1 MTMLISIPIPDLK
14 NPPALQFPNRCVN
27 CGKPKEETLSLSF
40 DMGVQKKNQQVLM
53 KISVPMC
60 KTCADKERSI
70 AKVTLIP
77 FLIGGFIFGAIA
89 FIPAFI
95 FSPEGVTPDTAT
107 FPYTFGTFVGLVV
120 GIIFGTIIES
130 IVKAIS
136 IPVYGKLVTK
146 RPLTI
151 FSFFSNTD
159 DLIGISA
166 KFIKDKKQIQLQ
178 FENQEI
184 ANEFK
189 KINQSLISSS

>member
-1 MTMLISIPIPDLK
+1 MLVSIPISDLK
-14 NPPALQFPNRCVN
+14 NPPSFKFPERCTN
-27 CGKPKEETLSLSF
+27 CGKPKEEMLGLSF
-40 DMGVQKKNQQVLM
+40 DMGVHKKSQQVVM

-77 FLIGGFIFGAIA
+77 FIVGGAIFGAIA
-89 FIPAFI
+89 FLPVLLIA
-95 FSPEGVTPDTAT
+95 PEGTTPQTLN
-107 FPYTFGTFVGLVV
+107 FPFVFAGFIALIV
-120 GIIFGTIIES
+120 GIIFGTIIEA
-130 IVKAIS
+130 IVKTIS

-189 KINQSLISSS
+189 KINQSLISSI

>member
-1 MTMLISIPIPDLK
+1 MIIPITDLK
-14 NPPALQFPNRCVN
+14 NPPILQFPNRCVN
-27 CGKPKEETLSLSF
+27 CGKPKEEMLSLSF
-40 DMGVQKKNQQVLM
+40 DMGVQKKSQQVMM

-60 KTCADKERSI
+60 KACADKERSI

-77 FLIGGFIFGAIA
+77 FLIGGFIFGVIS
-89 FIPAFI
+89 FIPALLI
-95 FSPEGVTPDTAT
+95 APEGTTPQTLS
-107 FPYTFGTFVGLVV
+107 FPFVFAGFIALIV
-120 GIIFGTIIES
+120 GIIFGTIIEA
-130 IVKAIS
+130 IVKTIS

-146 RPLTI
+146 RSLTI

-184 ANEFK
+184 AKEFK
-189 KINQSLISSS
+189 TLNQSLISSL

>member
-1 MTMLISIPIPDLK
+1 MLISIPISDLK
-14 NPPALQFPNRCVN
+14 NPPLLQLPNRCVN
-27 CGKPKEETLSLSF
+27 CSKPKEEILSLSF
-40 DMGVQKKNQQVLM
+40 DMGVQKKNQQVVM

-77 FLIGGFIFGAIA
+77 FLIGGAIFGAIVFLPTLLIA
-89 FIPAFI
+89 
-95 FSPEGVTPDTAT
+95 PEGTTPQTLN
-107 FPYTFGTFVGLVV
+107 FPFVFAGFIALIV
-120 GIIFGTIIES
+120 GIIFGTIIEA
-130 IVKAIS
+130 IVKTIA

-166 KFIKDKKQIQLQ
+166 KFIPKEKLVLLE
-178 FENQEI
+178 FENEDI
-184 ANEFK
+184 ASEFI
-189 KINQSLISSS
+189 KINHLENK